1 MGILMPRPDLKTTFN
16 TVASLYDEVRPGY
29 PDELVRDVLDLSGM
43 DRSGKI
49 LEVGCGT
56 GQASRLFATF
66 GCEMTCLDI
75 GENLIEVARAR
86 LSNYKN
92 VRFVLCPFED
102 WNSASRFDLVISA
115 TAFRWVS
122 PRVRFIRARDALRAR
137 GSLAIFSNQHV
148 RKDEGFFAEVQ
159 EVYSKHYV
167 VSDSP
172 RDLSTPTT
180 LESPEPGTAAFADP
194 IHRVYSWTANYSAEE
209 YIKLI
214 GTYSDHIALPELNR
228 THLFE
233 GIADLINKN
242 YGGLITKYYEA
253 ALAFRRKKA

>member
-1 MGILMPRPDLKTTFN
+1 MPRPDLKTTFN
-16 TVASLYDEVRPGY
+16 TFASLYDEVRPGY
-29 PDELVRDVLDLSGM
+29 PDELVRDVFDLSEI

-66 GCEMTCLDI
+66 GCEMICLDI
-75 GENLIEVARAR
+75 GQDLIEVARAR
-86 LSNYKN
+86 LNNYKN

-102 WNSASRFDLVISA
+102 WDSASKFDLVISA
-115 TAFRWVS
+115 TAFRWVN
-122 PRVRFIRARDALRAR
+122 PRVRFIRARDALKAR

-172 RDLSTPTT
+172 RDPSTP
-180 LESPEPGTAAFADP
+180 
-194 IHRVYSWTANYSAEE
+194 
-209 YIKLI
+209 
-214 GTYSDHIALPELNR
+214 
-228 THLFE
+228 
-233 GIADLINKN
+233 
-242 YGGLITKYYEA
+242 
-253 ALAFRRKKA
+253 RRCCMKAVLGS

>member
-1 MGILMPRPDLKTTFN
+1 MPRPDLKTTFN

-29 PDELVRDVLDLSGM
+29 PDELVRDVLALSGM

-56 GQASRLFATF
+56 GQASRLFAAL

-75 GENLIEVARAR
+75 GQDLIEIARAR
-86 LSNYKN
+86 LNNYKN

-102 WNSASRFDLVISA
+102 WDSASKFDLVISA
-115 TAFRWVS
+115 TAFRWVN
-122 PRVRFIRARDALRAR
+122 PGVRFIRARDALRAR

-172 RDLSTPTT
+172 RDPSTPTT
-180 LESPEPGTAAFADP
+180 SESPEPGNAAFTDP
-194 IHRVYSWTANYSAEE
+194 IHRVYAWTANYSADQ

-214 GTYSDHIALPELNR
+214 GTYSDHIALPEFNR
-228 THLFE
+228 MHLFD

-242 YGGLITKYYEA
+242 YGGAITKHYET
-253 ALAFRRKKA
+253 ALAFRRKKPD

>member
-1 MGILMPRPDLKTTFN
+1 MSRPDLKTTFN

-56 GQASRLFATF
+56 GQASRLFAAL
-66 GCEMTCLDI
+66 GCELTCLDI
-75 GENLIEVARAR
+75 GQDLIEVARAR
-86 LSNYKN
+86 LNNYKN

-102 WNSASRFDLVISA
+102 WNSASKFDLVISA
-115 TAFRWVS
+115 TAFRWVN
-122 PRVRFIRARDALRAR
+122 PRVRFIRARDALKAR
-137 GSLAIFSNQHV
+137 GSLAIFSNQHS

-159 EVYSKHYV
+159 EVYSEHYV

-172 RDLSTPTT
+172 RDPSNPTT
-180 LESPEPGTAAFADP
+180 SESPEPGTTAFADP
-194 IHRVYSWTANYSAEE
+194 VHRVYAWTANYSAER

-214 GTYSDHIALPELNR
+214 GTYSDHIALPEFNR
-228 THLFE
+228 THLFD

-242 YGGLITKYYEA
+242 YGGSITKHYET